1 MENVSH
7 ILGWAW
13 HIQGLSYST
22 KVLWALEGE
31 RDKRRR
37 IRINAITLH
46 QACLFRWFLSRW
58 RGRSNGHISYKLS
71 INVTDVG
78 LTLDCRITHFYG
90 SCGLLSKHNR
100 DGGRPGLIAPS
111 APTLTRSLSLWGG
124 SDVQTQSVDTRHS
137 PELRFLFH
145 PKWRRTPNVWDLL
158 GLVSFALRS
167 VNEERLLRFTWN
179 KLYLV
184 ASKYGHMQIGPM
196 QILWSDLTNGTCSG
210 KQIWF
215 PHCCRSSRS
224 HPSLAY
230 AALISCSIPS
240 LTTHTWTN
248 KSPTSVLQF
257 GLFGK

>member
-1 MENVSH
+1 MHTSHLDEEFYILNLACISRENLCRGFAVWMENVSH

-22 KVLWALEGE
+22 KVSWALEEE

-46 QACLFRWFLSRW
+46 QACLFRWFLSRR

-100 DGGRPGLIAPS
+100 DGGWPGLIAPS
-111 APTLTRSLSLWGG
+111 APTLSLCLSLSEATLMFRPNQ
-124 SDVQTQSVDTRHS
+124 STPQSRTQNSE
-137 PELRFLFH
+137 P
-145 PKWRRTPNVWDLL
+145 PNVWGLL
-158 GLVSFALRS
+158 GLVCFALRS
-167 VNEERLLRFTWN
+167 VNEERLLCFRW

-184 ASKYGHMQIGPM
+184 ASKYKPM
-196 QILWSDLTNGTCSG
+196 QIFFL
-210 KQIWF
+210 I
-215 PHCCRSSRS
+215 RS
-224 HPSLAY
+224 HQW
-230 AALISCSIPS
+230 
-240 LTTHTWTN
+240 H
-248 KSPTSVLQF
+248 LQW
-257 GLFGK
+257 

>member
-22 KVLWALEGE
+22 KVLWALERE

-37 IRINAITLH
+37 IHINAITLH

-90 SCGLLSKHNR
+90 SCGLLSKHNC

-111 APTLTRSLSLWGG
+111 APTLSLSEATLMFRPNQSTPDTIQN
-124 SDVQTQSVDTRHS
+124 SDFFSILKTK
-137 PELRFLFH
+137 P
-145 PKWRRTPNVWDLL
+145 PNVRDLL
-158 GLVSFALRS
+158 GLVCF
-167 VNEERLLRFTWN
+167 E
-179 KLYLV
+179 
-184 ASKYGHMQIGPM
+184 I
-196 QILWSDLTNGTCSG
+196 C
-210 KQIWF
+210 
-215 PHCCRSSRS
+215 
-224 HPSLAY
+224 
-230 AALISCSIPS
+230 
-240 LTTHTWTN
+240 
-248 KSPTSVLQF
+248 
-257 GLFGK
+257 